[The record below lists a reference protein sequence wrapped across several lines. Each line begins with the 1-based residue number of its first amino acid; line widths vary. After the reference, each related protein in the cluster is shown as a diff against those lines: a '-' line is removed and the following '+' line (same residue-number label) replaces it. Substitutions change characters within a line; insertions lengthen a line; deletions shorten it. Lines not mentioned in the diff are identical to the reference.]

1 MTGAELLKMRDYLSR
16 ACAQYD
22 DAIHVSQVGALSEE
36 TGLALCAIDNIIWS
50 FCADGYGEICT
61 ATPHCERCV
70 VRGKCKYATDHQ
82 LAFSYDPNVISYDE
96 LRSICEQLGNDPAR
110 IGQHILSLIK

>member
-1 MTGAELLKMRDYLSR
+1 MGS
-16 ACAQYD
+16 
-22 DAIHVSQVGALSEE
+22 AISSIASIEETISQVEALSEE

-70 VRGKCKYATDHQ
+70 VRGKCKYAADHQ
-82 LAFSYDPNVISYDE
+82 LVFSYDPNVISYDE